1 MEEVVAGPSTPIAVP
16 EDEGFV
22 VRDEVKALLSITLKD
37 IKEMVSVFENTGIRS
52 RVC

>member
-1 MEEVVAGPSTPIAVP
+1 MVAGPSTPLAVP

-22 VRDEVKALLSITLKD
+22 VTGEVKALLNITLED
-37 IKEMVSVFENTGIRS
+37 IKEMVSVFEHTGIRL